1 MKKKLISKYVLSHE
15 IELKVRT
22 LVAICVC
29 YEFLGLWKV
38 WEKVQMTWKKGIWWC
53 QFSMGNAGIANIA
66 SARRPTSVRDLGWML
81 WRRWWLVMVQQ
92 GFTQWMENPY
102 SISWTLQLSLST
114 QWWIQHASSRFT
126 LMVVMAIST
135 AISKDSPYSVVA
147 YLRVRN
153 FGQPQ

>member
-66 SARRPTSVRDLGWML
+66 SARRPTCVRDLGWIL
-81 WRRWWLVMVQQ
+81 WGRWWCHKVFYNWWKTNLAFLEHFNFHRVHGS
-92 GFTQWMENPY
+92 GFSMRCQDSRWWRWWP
-102 SISWTLQLSLST
+102 QSL
-114 QWWIQHASSRFT
+114 H
-126 LMVVMAIST
+126 
-135 AISKDSPYSVVA
+135 
-147 YLRVRN
+147 
-153 FGQPQ
+153 